1 MSSRPRILSS
11 LTRKLKPERLSVDT
25 MSEDVLLV
33 NDILVEGSSP
43 EGGVISVWTLNRP
56 SKLNALNTESHEL
69 LRDACS
75 RAEADDN
82 IRVVVIRGAAPLP
95 APEGK
100 RPKPAAFAAGA
111 DISEFAG
118 KSSDEVLPF
127 FENNAWERVWNL
139 TKPTIAMVD
148 GFALGGGAE
157 LALSCDLRVASTRAK
172 FGTPEINL
180 GLIPGG
186 GGTQR
191 LCRLLGYGKALEMVM
206 TGEMVDAET
215 ALQNGLVNAVATPDE
230 LEATTMAL
238 AENIAKKSPYTI
250 KVAKRAVRAALDL
263 PFSEGVLAERSEF
276 VALFDTEDKEIGVSA
291 FLERKSANW
300 VGR

>member
-1 MSSRPRILSS
+1 
-11 LTRKLKPERLSVDT
+11 

-33 NDILVEGSSP
+33 ENVPVEGSSP
-43 EGGVISVWTLNRP
+43 AGGVISVWTLNRP
-56 SKLNALNTESHEL
+56 EKLNALNAASHEAIKA
-69 LRDACS
+69 ACAV
-75 RAEADDN
+75 AEADDDV
-82 IRVVVIRGAAPLP
+82 RVVVIKGAAPPP

-118 KSSDEVLPF
+118 KNSDDVRPF

-139 TKPTIAMVD
+139 SKPTIAMVD
-148 GFALGGGAE
+148 GFALGGGTE
-157 LALSCDLRVASTRAK
+157 LALSCDLRVASSRAK

-191 LCRLLGYGKALEMVM
+191 LANILGYGKAMEMVM
-206 TGEMVDAET
+206 TGEMVAAEE
-215 ALQNGLVNAVATPDE
+215 AHRLGLVNAVCEPEE
-230 LEATTMAL
+230 LHESAMKMA
-238 AENIAKKSPYTI
+238 ETIARKSPYTI

-263 PFSEGVLAERSEF
+263 GLTEGVLAERSEF
-276 VALFDTEDKEIGVSA
+276 VALFDTEDKEIGVQA
-291 FLERKSANW
+291 FLERKDAEWKGN
-300 VGR
+300 